1 MHNYPAADCST
12 ESAGM
17 AGEAVGVVSGA
28 GVSGTALPCA
38 SVIVMVAPVL
48 MAPTSGPCTTE
59 GTEYSGLMYFAEN

>member
-1 MHNYPAADCST
+1 
-12 ESAGM
+12 M